1 MTTFSI
7 SKNERHEKFADF
19 LQNLG
24 LVTTVRKTAH
34 RIEVELP
41 AGFHLLRMEVDGAVP
56 FTDREWRNLV
66 KEIKKSVKGARV
78 IADNAH
84 LRLEPHRTQ
93 VIVLRVTP
101 IERGLIKRAAEIEH
115 RSVSDFVREA
125 ALERADSVLVVSE
138 RQKKEE
144 KPSAKQETEFG

>member
-1 MTTFSI
+1 MTAFSI
-7 SKNERHEKFADF
+7 SRNERHERFAEF
-19 LQNLG
+19 LKALG
-24 LVTTVRKTAH
+24 LASAVRKTAD

-41 AGFHLLRMEVDGAVP
+41 AGFHLLRMEVDRAVS

-66 KEIKKSVKGARV
+66 KEIKKSVRGARV

-84 LRLEPHRTQ
+84 LRLEPHRTH

-115 RSVSDFVREA
+115 RSISDFVREA
-125 ALERADSVLVVSE
+125 ALEKADSVLVVSE
-138 RQKKEE
+138 RQKREE
-144 KPSAKQETEFG
+144 KPKREVEFG